1 MVNDGKELWRGLGL
15 STIFCLFPKFIDFQ
29 SRSRVSYLSVK
40 GLPVVYFDILYLSGA
55 NPFSTDVRR
64 VFYSYF
70 SFYTKENILCVKDIY
85 NVLCL
90 S

>member
-1 MVNDGKELWRGLGL
+1 MTGKSYGEVSGL
-15 STIFCLFPKFIDFQ
+15 STIFSLFPKFIDFQ
-29 SRSRVSYLSVK
+29 SQSRFSYRSAK
-40 GLPVVYFDILYLSGA
+40 GLPVVYFDILCLSGA

-70 SFYTKENILCVKDIY
+70 SFYTKESILCVEDIY
-85 NVLCL
+85 NTLCL